1 MLCYFTVIQ
10 TDLDDFGLRTVR
22 HFQISSWLEYKQ
34 VVCDRFIHYQYH
46 IFQINLLTRAPQFN
60 LEGF

>member
-34 VVCDRFIHYQYH
+34 VVCTDSYTISITFSR
-46 IFQINLLTRAPQFN
+46 
-60 LEGF
+60 